1 LYSSRN
7 AIKVKKL
14 KRLRGARHV
23 TCIEVGNALKL
34 LPKNLKERDNLAV
47 ADVDG
52 RIIVKWVLNE

>member
-1 LYSSRN
+1 
-7 AIKVKKL
+7 
-14 KRLRGARHV
+14 V